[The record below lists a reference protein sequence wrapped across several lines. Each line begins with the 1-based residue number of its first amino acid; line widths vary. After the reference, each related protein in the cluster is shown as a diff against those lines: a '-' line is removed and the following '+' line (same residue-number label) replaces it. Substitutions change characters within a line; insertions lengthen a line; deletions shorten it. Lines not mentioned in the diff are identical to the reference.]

1 MSPDTHVIA
10 SVGEQ
15 KLGLE
20 VSPEEPTITMQSK
33 LLPEFHEE
41 EEFEERCLNDSDSL
55 SWVDPHANAACADE
69 TDQASTR
76 SRYNERLEPTTPSFE
91 GSIKSETRHEEPI
104 ETEDKLEGLNENLS
118 IGFEHSC
125 VAPRSV
131 LRVGEKAVLEAIC
144 ESPHAVGNDPEYKE
158 KAKGCSCEVE
168 IGWQVDR
175 LTIEKKK
182 LENHLYRIMKD
193 YESRITPFRDV
204 FEDVSAPL
212 LQYKVYAILNLS
224 SNFLLL

>member
-1 MSPDTHVIA
+1 MSPYTHVIA
-10 SVGEQ
+10 SVGEHN
-15 KLGLE
+15 LGLE
-20 VSPEEPTITMQSK
+20 VSPEGPTITMQSK
-33 LLPEFHEE
+33 LLSETHEDE
-41 EEFEERCLNDSDSL
+41 EIEERCSNDSDSL
-55 SWVDPHANAACADE
+55 SWVEPPSNAACADE
-69 TDQASTR
+69 IDQAGTG
-76 SRYNERLEPTTPSFE
+76 SRHNERLEPTTPSFE

-118 IGFEHSC
+118 NGFEHSC
-125 VAPRSV
+125 VAPSSV
-131 LRVGEKAVLEAIC
+131 LRVGEKSVLEAIC

-182 LENHLYRIMKD
+182 LEDHLYRMKKD
-193 YESRITPFRDV
+193 YESRITPFREV
-204 FEDVSAPL
+204 FEDVSTPL
-212 LQYKVYAILNLS
+212 LQCKVYAILNLS